1 MTSEKE
7 IDKLGT
13 TDTDKGSRSSL
24 GTKGTDGKAAPEK
37 RASSSAFALKGSVS
51 TAAAER
57 SSSRPS
63 SFTIDKPGKSADDDH
78 DADRGAFGG
87 EGMRLVPLMRNSA
100 NSAASTSRTP
110 PLNLGGLRVPGHPAG
125 LPGGLRLPGGVPTL
139 VPNPRS
145 SFVRPVSHPLLRGLA
160 KPRTPLSPTLTT
172 LIPKAPMLRNPSAA
186 GRPPLVAP
194 LAFAAPAG
202 GAVPGKPDVANSL
215 ALLAR
220 VGGVEGGAAA
230 AELDGIK
237 EALLQAEATEAY
249 LAAKQDEIANALL
262 AAAASSA
269 SASDAMTK
277 ALLAAAVTNPLSA
290 SDIETLLTA
299 VAASTPAQDLNAPA
313 SGAGGEDA
321 LTRALLAAAAD
332 TPGVD
337 IDALMAATG
346 RQAQAQ
352 ADGASLGQSTQAEAS
367 ASGAEQDALT
377 KALMDVTGSNK
388 ESPADNDSL
397 LQALATNTTTPDLDA
412 ASSASVPDEMTKALL
427 AAVATNTPSAAGD
440 ADKIIKAVLRA
451 ATASQSEA
459 EAFGE
464 KDAIEPERPE
474 KRPIQEPP
482 LPDAPPLPAAPDE
495 KKKEPIKMTIEK
507 PRPREGMVN
516 PEVLKTLS
524 DNAKATA
531 RSMAARAAFGL
542 GIANKDK
549 GKDKPGD
556 VADAE
561 AEKTAD
567 SGTKAWIF
575 LGKISKGTSGGLIR
589 AECAKYGQVTSILYN
604 AEPDSLFEEP
614 WALVSMTSLD
624 AAATAVQKLES
635 RRGLFGG
642 SQPVEVRM
650 GTPEDLERWEE
661 LVKAGEQVKPAA
673 PPVTGIPT
681 PGGAPLELAVAEAY
695 RGAGATGEFEDP
707 YAQRRRSR
715 SRRADERG
723 DRPPRGDSRDSMG
736 ARGRREARGDGGD
749 YSRRDRRRSMSD
761 SRSASREPLPKP
773 STGKKRVYGLG
784 GFDNS
789 LALEN
794 IKMPKVSP
802 ADMVPSSDRRIGTR
816 GSWAEFVT
824 REWEYYYVNIHTGEK
839 RWMLPVAEMRG
850 VAPRRS

>member
-1 MTSEKE
+1 MTSEKDT
-7 IDKLGT
+7 DKLGT
-13 TDTDKGSRSSL
+13 GGETDRGSRSSL
-24 GTKGTDGKAAPEK
+24 GIKGTDGKAAPEK
-37 RASSSAFALKGSVS
+37 RATSSAFALKGSVS

-63 SFTIDKPGKSADDDH
+63 SFGIDKPGKSADDDH

-100 NSAASTSRTP
+100 NSAASTGRTP
-110 PLNLGGLRVPGHPAG
+110 PLNLGGLRPPGHPG
-125 LPGGLRLPGGVPTL
+125 LPAGIRLPGGVPTL

-160 KPRTPLSPTLTT
+160 KPRTPLNPSLTT

-194 LAFAAPAG
+194 LAFAAPG
-202 GAVPGKPDVANSL
+202 GAMPAKPDVANSL

-220 VGGVEGGAAA
+220 VGGVEGGAPS

-290 SDIETLLTA
+290 SDIESLLTA
-299 VAASTPAQDLNAPA
+299 VAAGGQDLNNPA
-313 SGAGGEDA
+313 AATNDDA
-321 LTRALLAAAAD
+321 LTKALLAAAAD

-337 IDALMAATG
+337 IEALMAATG
-346 RQAQAQ
+346 GQAQAPVE
-352 ADGASLGQSTQAEAS
+352 GALLGQSTEAS
-367 ASGAEQDALT
+367 ASGSEQDAIT
-377 KALMDVTGSNK
+377 KALMQATGSNK
-388 ESPADNDSL
+388 ESPKDNDSL

-412 ASSASVPDEMTKALL
+412 ASSANVPDEMTKALL

-451 ATASQSEA
+451 ATASQSEG
-459 EAFGE
+459 EPFGQ

-474 KRPIQEPP
+474 KRPPVMEPP
-482 LPDAPPLPAAPDE
+482 PPEAPPLPAPPDE
-495 KKKEPIKMTIEK
+495 KKKEPIKLTIEK

-524 DNAKATA
+524 ENAKATA

-542 GIANKDK
+542 GMANKDK

-556 VADAE
+556 AADAE
-561 AEKTAD
+561 AEKAAD

-575 LGKISKGTSGGLIR
+575 LGNISKGTSGGLIR

-650 GTPEDLERWEE
+650 GTPEDLEKWEE

-673 PPVTGIPT
+673 PAVTMPI

-695 RGAGATGEFEDP
+695 RGAGTTGEYEDP
-707 YAQRRRSR
+707 YARRRSR
-715 SRRADERG
+715 SRRGDERG
-723 DRPPRGDSRDSMG
+723 ERPARGDSRDSME
-736 ARGRREARGDGGD
+736 ARGRKARGDGE
-749 YSRRDRRRSMSD
+749 YRRDRRRSMSD

>member
-7 IDKLGT
+7 
-13 TDTDKGSRSSL
+13 TDKPGT
-24 GTKGTDGKAAPEK
+24 GTKGTDGRAAPEK
-37 RASSSAFALKGSVS
+37 RATSSAFALKGSVS

-63 SFTIDKPGKSADDDH
+63 SFTIDKPAKSADDDH

-87 EGMRLVPLMRNSA
+87 EGMRLVPLMRSSA
-100 NSAASTSRTP
+100 NSAASSGRTP
-110 PLNLGGLRVPGHPAG
+110 PLNLGGLRAPGVPAG

-160 KPRTPLSPTLTT
+160 KPRTPLSPPLTT

-194 LAFAAPAG
+194 LAFAPAG
-202 GAVPGKPDVANSL
+202 GAVPGGKPDVQNSL

-220 VGGVEGGAAA
+220 VGGAEGGAAN

-299 VAASTPAQDLNAPA
+299 VAASSPAQDANAPA
-313 SGAGGEDA
+313 SATGEDA
-321 LTRALLAAAAD
+321 LTKALLAAAAD

-346 RQAQAQ
+346 GQIQAQPE
-352 ADGASLGQSTQAEAS
+352 GASLGQAARGEAS
-367 ASGAEQDALT
+367 ASGSEQDAIT
-377 KALMDVTGSNK
+377 KALMEATGSNK
-388 ESPADNDSL
+388 ESPADGDSL

-412 ASSASVPDEMTKALL
+412 ASSANVPDEITKALL

-451 ATASQSEA
+451 ATASQSEG
-459 EAFGE
+459 EAFAQ
-464 KDAIEPERPE
+464 KDSIEPERPE
-474 KRPIQEPP
+474 RRPIVEPP
-482 LPDAPPLPAAPDE
+482 PDAPPLPAAPDE

-542 GIANKDK
+542 GMANKDK

-556 VADAE
+556 AADAE
-561 AEKTAD
+561 AEKAGDT
-567 SGTKAWIF
+567 GTKAWIF

-661 LVKAGEQVKPAA
+661 LVKAGEQVKPAPA
-673 PPVTGIPT
+673 ATGVPL
-681 PGGAPLELAVAEAY
+681 PGGAPPLELAVAEAY
-695 RGAGATGEFEDP
+695 RGAGATGEYEDP
-707 YAQRRRSR
+707 YARRRSR
-715 SRRADERG
+715 SRRGDERG
-723 DRPPRGDSRDSMG
+723 ERPARGDSRDSMG
-736 ARGRREARGDGGD
+736 GRHKSRGDGD
-749 YSRRDRRRSMSD
+749 YNRRDRRRSMSD